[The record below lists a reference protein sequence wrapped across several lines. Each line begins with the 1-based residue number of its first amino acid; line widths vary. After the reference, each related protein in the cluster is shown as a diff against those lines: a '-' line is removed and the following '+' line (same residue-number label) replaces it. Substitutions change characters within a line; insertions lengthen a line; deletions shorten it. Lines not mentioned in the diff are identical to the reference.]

1 MPAATEKNSEKIR
14 KLDATIEGA
23 RNLLIVLQDH
33 PDPDA
38 IAAGVG
44 LRAVV
49 HHLEDV
55 QCSFVHGGTVGRGEN
70 RALVQYLALRLRPVT
85 DIDIDDY
92 DCIAMVD
99 AQPGT
104 GNSSLPGEV
113 VPDIVIDHH
122 TIRNATRKAKFT
134 DIRSR
139 YGATATILWEYLN
152 EVGINP
158 EMPLATALLY
168 AIRSDTQD
176 LGREATDADIAA
188 AEALHPLA
196 NKRMLGQIQR
206 GRVPGVYFQMLNDA
220 LSEAM
225 IYPGA
230 IVAGLGDIHN
240 ADMLGEAADL
250 FLRHED
256 VEWSLTHGFYDGSLL
271 VSIRTLDGEPRAD
284 DVAKK
289 IASRIG
295 TGGGHAML
303 AGAQIHVKKDT
314 ARGRKELAAKVSAR
328 FLKAIGSSGK
338 SGSRLVSS

>member
-14 KLDATIEGA
+14 KLSAVLEDA
-23 RNLLIVLQDH
+23 RSLLIVLQDH

-38 IAAGVG
+38 VAAGVG
-44 LRAVV
+44 LRAVA
-49 HHLEDV
+49 HHLQDL
-55 QCSFVHGGTVGRGEN
+55 QCTFVHGGTVGRGEN
-70 RALVQYLALRLRPVT
+70 RALVQYLALRLRPVSDV
-85 DIDIDDY
+85 DIGDY

-99 AQPGT
+99 AQPGS
-104 GNSSLPGEV
+104 GNSSLPEDV
-113 VPDIVIDHH
+113 IPQIVIDHH
-122 TIRNATRKAKFT
+122 GIRNATRKAKFT

-152 EVGINP
+152 EVGLTP

-176 LGREATDADIAA
+176 LGREATDADIQA

-206 GRVPGVYFQMLNDA
+206 GRVPGVYFQMLNEA
-220 LSEAM
+220 LSRAM
-225 IYPGA
+225 IYPDA

-240 ADMLGEAADL
+240 ADMLGETADL

-256 VEWSLTHGFYDGSLL
+256 VNWSLTHGFYDGELL

-284 DVAKK
+284 QVAKK

-303 AGAQIHVKKDT
+303 AGAQIHVGTDS
-314 ARGRKELAAKVSAR
+314 ARRRKEVVAKINSR

-338 SGSRLVSS
+338 SGSPLVS